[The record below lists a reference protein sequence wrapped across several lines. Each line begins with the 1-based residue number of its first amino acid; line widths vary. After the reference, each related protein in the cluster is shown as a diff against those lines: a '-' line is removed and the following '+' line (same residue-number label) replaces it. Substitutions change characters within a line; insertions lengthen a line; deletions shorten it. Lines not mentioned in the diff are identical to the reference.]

1 MAILPYINKK
11 KEDLQ
16 LPNEQSALLIFDNFK
31 AQCTSSILT
40 FLDNHNINVVLLPSN
55 CTDRLQ
61 PLDLSINK
69 AAKDFLRTEFKEWY
83 TQELCSVK

>member
-1 MAILPYINKK
+1 MVILPYIIKK

-40 FLDNHNINVVLLPSN
+40 LLDRHNIDIALILAN

-69 AAKDFLRTEFKEWY
+69 AAKDFCIHNLKNGMHKN
-83 TQELCSVK
+83 CVHS